1 MCFFFKTVHF
11 SNMSESQKKS
21 RIKVKAYSL
30 VIIWLQFIINDDGE
44 VEVLG
49 EKPDKAEDELNLDK
63 KSYDEGAS

>member
-1 MCFFFKTVHF
+1 
-11 SNMSESQKKS
+11 MSESQKKS

-30 VIIWLQFIINDDGE
+30 LIIWLQFIINDDGE

>member
-1 MCFFFKTVHF
+1 
-11 SNMSESQKKS
+11 MSESQKKS